1 MASVQIQRPVTKTK
15 NAIDQKQS
23 LEVVQTL
30 LHSGLSSLSYQRA
43 LFSDKVFDE
52 QFYLTGDHVHS
63 YADYAAAKLPKRSPR
78 DGPTATKMQVL
89 RRGRSRRVDQLLD
102 WLEKGAF
109 VALKARKLKALQLYV
124 HADEESRQKVVET
137 YTFTIQYSKIAGDGQ
152 PVASVEFE
160 SPGNEIN
167 EQTTNLSLQVLLRQI
182 DAACS
187 RLPNLPEK
195 RFVSMELFYLPGM
208 SNDHKPDGFR
218 VSENDTVVYASAKGW
233 QRHVEKLHDL
243 RSSFHRS
250 ELKIVSL
257 TSSAT
262 RDNIEVPFPKALC
275 YDHPSSTHKYIDLTN
290 GDQETYT
297 PGEAK
302 DTSEIATL
310 SPPTSIP
317 ARDLQEPMMTPLLDQ
332 QIEKSGIFT
341 EGAVRHELR
350 PRNHKQ
356 HLCNRASSSNASQP
370 RSFSAL
376 SRMKHE
382 FEGMMRSETMSQG
395 DTQSQYFCPPQ
406 VFASNSKCPPSKLN
420 ATIPPVA
427 KLEFCLI
434 PSKASEIARDAHRL
448 RKHARELAK
457 SEGKKTKKGHILLC
471 QCGLKEE
478 EGDMVQCETCH
489 TWQHLPCYGFTGLDD
504 PRLYDKHTCY
514 HCLLADD
521 KTDSFAALQRLVQ
534 KRRIMHFIIQHG
546 VRSQTEL
553 VDDIRMPVDVAGP
566 IYQMLKS
573 AGYFVPAT
581 GSHKAEYKKTG
592 KPLFVAVRDGPN
604 YEKMLTTLFD
614 PLTLIAHHYQVPS
627 KAPAEQ
633 MSLKQHLFATQ
644 SSDMPPPATPA
655 SKLRKQKA
663 MTPASGLDQ
672 RASLTPFQTPVRRL
686 SKRSL
691 EEDATPASKR
701 LKSVQTKVVLN
712 ANGLPSSPA
721 GLMR

>member
-1 MASVQIQRPVTKTK
+1 MASIQIQRPATKTK

-30 LHSGLSSLSYQRA
+30 LHGGLSSLSYQRA

-52 QFYLTGDHVHS
+52 QFYVTGDHVHS
-63 YADYAAAKLPKRSPR
+63 YADYAAAKLPKTSPR
-78 DGPTATKMQVL
+78 DGTTATKMQVL
-89 RRGRSRRVDQLLD
+89 RRGRSRRVDQFLD

-109 VALKARKLKALQLYV
+109 VALKAGKLKALQLYV

-137 YTFTIQYSKIAGDGQ
+137 YTFTIQYSKNAGDGQ

-160 SPGNEIN
+160 SPGSEIN
-167 EQTTNLSLQVLLRQI
+167 ERTTNLSLQFLLRQI
-182 DAACS
+182 DATCS

-195 RFVSMELFYLPGM
+195 RFLSMELFYLPGM
-208 SNDHKPDGFR
+208 SKDYKPDGFR
-218 VSENDTVVYASAKGW
+218 VSENDTVVYATAKGW

-262 RDNIEVPFPKALC
+262 RDNIEVPFPRALR
-275 YDHPSSTHKYIDLTN
+275 YDHASSTHQYITSTN
-290 GDQETYT
+290 DSQE
-297 PGEAK
+297 AQVLD
-302 DTSEIATL
+302 DTRDASETVTL
-310 SPPTSIP
+310 SPPTSVP
-317 ARDLQEPMMTPLLDQ
+317 ARNLQEAVMTPLRAQHKPQSD
-332 QIEKSGIFT
+332 IFI
-341 EGAVRHELR
+341 EGAVTHQLI
-350 PRNHKQ
+350 PRNHKRP
-356 HLCNRASSSNASQP
+356 LCNLAASSNASQP
-370 RSFSAL
+370 RSSSAL

-395 DTQSQYFCPPQ
+395 DTQSQYLGPPQ
-406 VFASNSKCPPSKLN
+406 TLNTKSTCSPSKLN
-420 ATIPPVA
+420 ATLPRVA
-427 KLEFCLI
+427 TCQLCLI
-434 PSKASEIARDAHRL
+434 SSKASEIARDAQNL
-448 RKHARELAK
+448 RRHARELAK
-457 SEGKKTKKGHILLC
+457 SEGKTTKKGHILMC

-504 PRLYDKHTCY
+504 PRLYDRHTCY
-514 HCLLADD
+514 HCLLAGD
-521 KTDSFAALQRLVQ
+521 KTDTLEALQRLVQ
-534 KRRIMHFIIQHG
+534 KRRVMHFIIQHG
-546 VRSQTEL
+546 TRSQTEFI
-553 VDDIRMPVDVAGP
+553 DDINMPVEVAGP

-581 GSHKAEYKKTG
+581 GSHKAGYKKTG

-614 PLTLIAHHYQVPS
+614 PLTLIAHYYQVHPET
-627 KAPAEQ
+627 PVDQ
-633 MSLKQHLFATQ
+633 MALKQHLFAAQ

-672 RASLTPFQTPVRRL
+672 RASVTPFQTPVRRL
-686 SKRSL
+686 TKRSF

-701 LKSVQTKVVLN
+701 LKSVQSQVVLN
-712 ANGLPSSPA
+712 ANGLSSSPA